1 MVVGTG
7 FSLRGLRAMALC
19 GASAVALLPG
29 VGLAQDVAALAAEDP
44 AGSAI
49 IVTATKREQT
59 LQEIPVAVTVT
70 TAEVIERE
78 QIRDLRDLQS
88 VVPSLRVTQ
97 LQSSANTNFIIRG
110 FGNGANNAGIEPS
123 VGVFVDGVYR
133 SRTSAQIG
141 DLPDV
146 ERIEVLRGPQST
158 LFGKNASAGVI
169 SIVTREPSFT
179 TTGSAEL
186 SYGNYDALVARAYVS
201 GPVDDSFA
209 VSLAGGINR
218 RDGYNRDEGSGTR
231 TNERDRWFVRGQ
243 MLFDNGGPLTARMI
257 VDYDRIDENC
267 CGVVNLLSSPATAAI
282 RALGGQVSDPE
293 DRFGNVVYNNFAST
307 NRIDNIGFS
316 GQFDLDLG
324 AVELTSITAYRET
337 DGTYGQDV
345 DFTSADLL
353 NRFYDQTLD
362 TFTQELRA
370 SGTFGPVSALLG
382 VYYFDEQVREDQD
395 VVTGDAFRTFA
406 DISVGGIGSGAAVTN
421 LEGTL
426 GTLYGDPAQ
435 YVGRFFVPGIS
446 ETGSFALE
454 NQALSLFGQFDV
466 EVADGLVLTVGGN
479 YTADE
484 KRATTRYNSAD
495 VFSGIDL
502 VDAGGRAITAQG
514 IATTVGNLL
523 GLGRPATQAEIG
535 GFAQANPGGFAQVQ
549 AGAAAFAAA
558 NAGNPQVNPLLGA
571 RALQLFPPF
580 VNIPNAV
587 ESGETDDDDFAY
599 TVRLAYD
606 VNAGLNVYASYAT
619 GFKAS
624 SFNLSRDSRPFA
636 GDAGALAGARLAVNN
651 LTYGSRFAGPEQA
664 AVIELGLKGN
674 WGRYGANLTGF
685 RQDIDGFQS
694 NIFTGTGFFLANAGK
709 QRTWGVEFE
718 GTANPVDPLTL
729 SLGVTW
735 LDATYKEFPLA
746 SVGDLSGRSVAGV
759 PDWTLVVGGQWEQP
773 LPNGD
778 EVVLRSTFH
787 HESETNIVEGLPG
800 FVSQGQGAAIAAADQ
815 FTREVN
821 ELSASIAYVHGGSGR
836 GAVGVG
842 AQSAG
847 QPVPAVGVRF
857 GGAALRGVGLY
868 QPAANLWRGGAVPV
882 LRGRSEGQ
890 RRAQAGAGI
899 LQPQGQAQPRGGGLH
914 DREAEPAAFAIG
926 AQPHE
931 AVGDAGQVPF
941 GNAAAIV
948 SDRQFDPAIRFGQ
961 HDRHHSAGPVVADRV
976 VDQVRNDL
984 EQQGAV
990 ADGADRIAGGCV
1002 QIEVDAAFDRL
1013 ADMPVDHRH
1022 GQFAQVDALA
1032 RRGGALFLRAGEGEQ
1047 LGEQPFQPVHRV
1059 GDLPQGFGPR
1069 RLVPAPGEGDLHLEH
1084 R

>member
-1 MVVGTG
+1 MIMG
-7 FSLRGLRAMALC
+7 SALAARGPWTMLLC
-19 GASAVALLPG
+19 SASAAALLPG
-29 VGLAQDVAALAAEDP
+29 TAFAQAVTPIDRAAD
-44 AGSAI
+44 AGSEGIPRNAI

-70 TAEVIERE
+70 TAETLERE

-146 ERIEVLRGPQST
+146 SRVEVLRGPQST

-169 SIVTREPSFT
+169 SIVTRLPSFT
-179 TTGSAEL
+179 PTGSAEL

-201 GPVDDSFA
+201 APLDSNVA

-243 MLFDNGGPLTARMI
+243 GLFDNGGALTARLI

-282 RALGGQVSDPE
+282 RALGGQVSDPD

-307 NRIDNIGFS
+307 NVIDNVGVS

-324 AVELTSITAYRET
+324 PVELTSITAFRTT
-337 DGTYGQDV
+337 DGSYGQDV

-353 NRFYDQTLD
+353 RRFYDQTLE

-370 SGTFGPVSALLG
+370 TGTFGPVSALLG
-382 VYYFDEQVREDQD
+382 VYYFDEQVQERQD

-406 DISVGGIGSGAAVTN
+406 DISVGGNGSGAAVAN
-421 LEGTL
+421 LETTL
-426 GTLYGDPAQ
+426 GTLYGNPAQ
-435 YVGRFFVPGIS
+435 YRGRFFVPGRS
-446 ETGSFALE
+446 ETGIFELE
-454 NQALSLFGQFDV
+454 NQALSLFGQFDI
-466 EVADGLVLTVGGN
+466 ELAEGLVLTLGGN

-484 KRATTRYNSAD
+484 KRATTTYNASD

-502 VDAGGRAITAQG
+502 VNAGNRAITAQG

-523 GLGRPATQAEIG
+523 RLGRPATQAEIG
-535 GFAQANPGGFAQVQ
+535 GFAQANPAGFAQVQ
-549 AGAAAFAAA
+549 AGAQAFAAA
-558 NAGNPQVNPLLGA
+558 NASNPQVNPLLGA

-599 TVRLAYD
+599 TIRLAYD
-606 VNAGLNVYASYAT
+606 LAAAVNVYASYAT

-624 SFNLSRDSRPFA
+624 SFNLSRDSRPFS
-636 GDAGALAGARLAVNN
+636 GDAAALAGAGLAVNN
-651 LTYGSRFAGPEQA
+651 LTYGSRFAGPEEST
-664 AVIELGLKGN
+664 VIELGLKTN
-674 WGRYGANLTGF
+674 RGRYSANLTGF

-735 LDATYKEFPLA
+735 LDAVYQEFPLS
-746 SVGDLSGRSVAGV
+746 SVGDLSGRSAAGV
-759 PDWTLVVGGQWEQP
+759 PDWTVVLGGQWVQP

-778 EVVLRSTFH
+778 EAVLRSTFH

-821 ELSASIAYVHGGSGR
+821 ELSASFTYVMTDAGVELSVWGR
-836 GAVGVG
+836 
-842 AQSAG
+842 
-847 QPVPAVGVRF
+847 
-857 GGAALRGVGLY
+857 
-868 QPAANLWRGGAVPV
+868 NLLDNRYLLSVFDSV
-882 LRGRSEGQ
+882 
-890 RRAQAGAGI
+890 
-899 LQPQGQAQPRGGGLH
+899 AQPFAVSGYTSQPRTYGV
-914 DREAEPAAFAIG
+914 AA
-926 AQPHE
+926 
-931 AVGDAGQVPF
+931 
-941 GNAAAIV
+941 
-948 SDRQFDPAIRFGQ
+948 RYRF
-961 HDRHHSAGPVVADRV
+961 
-976 VDQVRNDL
+976 
-984 EQQGAV
+984 
-990 ADGADRIAGGCV
+990 
-1002 QIEVDAAFDRL
+1002 
-1013 ADMPVDHRH
+1013 
-1022 GQFAQVDALA
+1022 
-1032 RRGGALFLRAGEGEQ
+1032 
-1047 LGEQPFQPVHRV
+1047 
-1059 GDLPQGFGPR
+1059 
-1069 RLVPAPGEGDLHLEH
+1069 
-1084 R
+1084 

>member
-1 MVVGTG
+1 MIVERA
-7 FSLRGLRAMALC
+7 LAAHRLRAIVLS
-19 GASAVALLPG
+19 GASAAALLPVAAYAQDSALG
-29 VGLAQDVAALAAEDP
+29 VGTADADVSVDLASQEAP
-44 AGSAI
+44 GNAI

-70 TAEVIERE
+70 TAETLERE

-146 ERIEVLRGPQST
+146 ARIEVLRGPQST

-169 SIVTREPSFT
+169 SIVTRRPSFT
-179 TTGSAEL
+179 PTGSAEL
-186 SYGNYDALVARAYVS
+186 SYGNFDALVARAYVS
-201 GPVDDSFA
+201 GPLDDSFA

-243 MLFDNGGPLTARMI
+243 GLFDNGGALTARLI

-307 NRIDNIGFS
+307 NDIENAGVS
-316 GQFDLDLG
+316 GQIDLDLG
-324 AVELTSITAYRET
+324 PVALTSITAYRET

-353 NRFYDQTLD
+353 RRFYDQTLD

-370 SGTFGPVSALLG
+370 TGTFGPVSALLG
-382 VYYFDEQVREDQD
+382 LYYFDEKVRERQD

-406 DISVGGIGSGAAVTN
+406 DISIGGNGGGAAVTN

-426 GTLYGDPAQ
+426 GALYGNPAQ
-435 YVGRFFVPGIS
+435 YLGQFFVPGVT
-446 ETGSFALE
+446 ETGSFVLK

-466 EVADGLVLTVGGN
+466 EIVDGLVLTLGGN
-479 YTADE
+479 YTMDD
-484 KRATTRYNSAD
+484 KRATTAYSSSS
-495 VFSGIDL
+495 VFSNIDL
-502 VDAGGRAITAQG
+502 VDAGRRAISAQG

-523 GLGRPATQAEIG
+523 QLGRPATQAEIG
-535 GFAQANPGGFAQVQ
+535 GFAQANPAGFAQVQ
-549 AGAAAFAAA
+549 AGAQAFAAA
-558 NAGNPQVNPLLGA
+558 NASNPQVNALLGA

-580 VNIPNAV
+580 VNVPNAV
-587 ESGETDDDDFAY
+587 ESGETDDNDFAY
-599 TVRLAYD
+599 TIRLAYD
-606 VNAGLNVYASYAT
+606 VDANLNVYASYAT

-636 GDAGALAGARLAVNN
+636 GDAAALAAAGLAVNN
-651 LTYGSRFAGPEQA
+651 LTYGSRFAGPEEA
-664 AVIELGLKGN
+664 TVIELGLKAD
-674 WGRYGANLTGF
+674 WGRYSANLTGF

-709 QRTWGVEFE
+709 QRTYGVEFE
-718 GTANPVDPLTL
+718 GMANPVDPLTL

-735 LDATYKEFPLA
+735 LDATYQEFLLS

-759 PDWTLVVGGQWEQP
+759 PDWTIVAGGQWVQP
-773 LPNGD
+773 LSNGD
-778 EVVLRSTFH
+778 ELVLRSTFH

-800 FVSQGQGAAIAAADQ
+800 FISRGEGAAIAAADQ

-821 ELSASIAYVHGGSGR
+821 DLSASLTYVMADTGVELSVWSRNLLNNRYLLSIFDSVAQPFAVSGYTSQPR
-836 GAVGVG
+836 TYGVG
-842 AQSAG
+842 ARY
-847 QPVPAVGVRF
+847 RF
-857 GGAALRGVGLY
+857 
-868 QPAANLWRGGAVPV
+868 
-882 LRGRSEGQ
+882 
-890 RRAQAGAGI
+890 
-899 LQPQGQAQPRGGGLH
+899 
-914 DREAEPAAFAIG
+914 
-926 AQPHE
+926 
-931 AVGDAGQVPF
+931 
-941 GNAAAIV
+941 
-948 SDRQFDPAIRFGQ
+948 
-961 HDRHHSAGPVVADRV
+961 
-976 VDQVRNDL
+976 
-984 EQQGAV
+984 
-990 ADGADRIAGGCV
+990 
-1002 QIEVDAAFDRL
+1002 
-1013 ADMPVDHRH
+1013 
-1022 GQFAQVDALA
+1022 
-1032 RRGGALFLRAGEGEQ
+1032 
-1047 LGEQPFQPVHRV
+1047 
-1059 GDLPQGFGPR
+1059 
-1069 RLVPAPGEGDLHLEH
+1069 
-1084 R
+1084 